1 MTKAASNLL
10 SRANAAQQVIDLLA
24 QAARVTQ
31 RANQLVVPEGRG
43 EVRGVHPLRTAG
55 RREPTYFCGISRPT
69 GPSTRAELANH
80 APYHTPNRPRTTLPS
95 QFARR
100 GRFVETPAFLT
111 GPQYPP
117 GGSAVKRRILVAL
130 ALVGL
135 LSVVLVSR
143 AGAAPPSTSP
153 VTTFAGAVVGTSTL
167 ARTDSGIAFS
177 LQTSGLQAGHAV
189 TIWWMVFN
197 PDGSVSVQYAAG
209 HVVDEGGAAGF
220 GGSLQEGD
228 TQGVI
233 NGGPGLLDAT
243 GANVVLVVRDH
254 GPADP
259 SRVEQQIHTFGA
271 CNPTCTDLQ
280 ISMHAAAG

>member
-1 MTKAASNLL
+1 MSHRTDEADAL
-10 SRANAAQQVIDLLA
+10 S
-24 QAARVTQ
+24 
-31 RANQLVVPEGRG
+31 
-43 EVRGVHPLRTAG
+43 
-55 RREPTYFCGISRPT
+55 
-69 GPSTRAELANH
+69 
-80 APYHTPNRPRTTLPS
+80 S

-100 GRFVETPAFLT
+100 DRFVETPAFLSSLR
-111 GPQYPP
+111 PQ
-117 GGSAVKRRILVAL
+117 GGSVVKRRILVAL

-135 LSVVLVSR
+135 LSVVLISR
-143 AGAAPPSTSP
+143 AGADIPTRSP

-177 LQTSGLQAGHAV
+177 LSTTELQAGNAV

-197 PDGSVSVQYAAG
+197 PNGSVSVQYAAG
-209 HVVDEGGAAGF
+209 HVIDEGGAAEF
-220 GGSLQEGD
+220 GGALQEGD
-228 TQGVI
+228 TGGVI
-233 NGGPGLLDAT
+233 NGGPGLLDAQ

-259 SRVEQQIHTFGA
+259 RMVEQQIHTFGA